1 MPARKTEETKVEN
14 TQLQKNVRFY
24 HQFMTTPKDA
34 QKAFDNG
41 RFSGTDINPMWRI
54 KVLTEVFGP
63 AGFGWWTQNIKYD
76 FVEADLTRPNA
87 NNVVKKEVSVFCE
100 LELIVK
106 DPETG
111 EVSQPI
117 YGVGGN
123 TFIAEGKWGPRASDE
138 AKKMAYT
145 DALSIACKALGVGH
159 DIWYSND
166 RTKYTMPNDNAP
178 VKQDTTKPESKPVDN
193 NKPADTAKQPEKP
206 AEPPAEH
213 TADTATLIDEI
224 DKKLAEIGEHMSKE
238 DKLAYAKEMIAP
250 IVGSMNYKKCTDVT
264 KLTELRN
271 KLCA

>member
-1 MPARKTEETKVEN
+1 MPAAKKTETTES

-24 HQFMTTPKDA
+24 HQFMNTPKDA
-34 QKAFDNG
+34 QKSFDNG

-54 KVLTEVFGP
+54 KILTEVFGP
-63 AGFGWWTQNIKYD
+63 SGFGWWTQNVRYE
-76 FVEADLTRPNA
+76 FVEADLTRPNKDGLI
-87 NNVVKKEVSVFCE
+87 KKETSVFCE

-123 TFIAEGKWGPRASDE
+123 TYIAEGKYGPRASDE

-145 DALSIACKALGVGH
+145 DALSIACKSLGIGH

-166 RTKYTMPNDNAP
+166 RTKYTMPSDAEP
-178 VKQDTTKPESKPVDN
+178 VKK
-193 NKPADTAKQPEKP
+193 AAKP
-206 AEPPAEH
+206 AEKPEEKQEAPAEH
-213 TADTATLIDEI
+213 TVDTATVIAEI
-224 DKKLAEIGEHMSKE
+224 DKKLAEIGENMQKE
-238 DKLAYAKEMIAP
+238 EKIAFAKETIAP
-250 IVGSMNYKKCTDVT
+250 IIGALNYKTCTDIT
-264 KLTELRN
+264 KLIALRD